1 MAGAITRASLRRACN
16 YLFPMK
22 KIILLSLLLACLLPL
37 AAQDPVFSQF
47 YASPLRLNP
56 AFAGIGTAPRV
67 AFNYR
72 AQHTSYPSAYTTMA
86 ASYDQPIENTP
97 SGFGLRMMTD
107 KQLEGAYK
115 NTEVA
120 VVYSYDVMI
129 NRDVHARLGLSAGI
143 LSTSLDFSSLTFG
156 DVLDP
161 INGADGITSEQLA
174 ALSKTSADFG
184 AGVLFSAYNMY
195 GGISF
200 EHMNRPDE
208 SLVEVGQ
215 NLYSGRPMR
224 TTLTGG
230 AQINVKR
237 YSNRRRPA
245 YITPNFLFTS
255 QASLRQLNMGAYFGY
270 GPVAFGGWYRHAFEN
285 ADGIIAA
292 VSFRQD
298 VLKIGFSYDA
308 VVSDLRNVP
317 GGLGSTLEA
326 SLIIDFGNSKE
337 LQRRRKADRYN
348 DCYGMFR

>member
-1 MAGAITRASLRRACN
+1 
-16 YLFPMK
+16 MK
-22 KIILLSLLLACLLPL
+22 KLLLLSLLMVCALPL
-37 AAQDPVFSQF
+37 VAQDPVFSQF

-56 AFAGIGTAPRV
+56 GFAGIGTAPRAV
-67 AFNYR
+67 FNYR
-72 AQHTSYPSAYTTMA
+72 AQHTSYPSAFTTLA

-97 SGFGLRMMTD
+97 SGVGLRMMTD

-120 VVYSYDVMI
+120 IVYSYEVMI
-129 NRDVHARLGLSAGI
+129 NRDVRARLGLSGGI

-184 AGVLFSAYNMY
+184 AGVLVSAYNFY
-195 GGISF
+195 GGVSF

-208 SLVEVGQ
+208 SLVELGQ

-224 TTLTGG
+224 TTVTGG

-255 QASLRQLNMGAYFGY
+255 QASLRQLNLGTYFGY
-270 GPVAFGGWYRHAFEN
+270 GPVAFGGWYRHA
-285 ADGIIAA
+285 
-292 VSFRQD
+292 R
-298 VLKIGFSYDA
+298 
-308 VVSDLRNVP
+308 
-317 GGLGSTLEA
+317 
-326 SLIIDFGNSKE
+326 
-337 LQRRRKADRYN
+337 
-348 DCYGMFR
+348 MF